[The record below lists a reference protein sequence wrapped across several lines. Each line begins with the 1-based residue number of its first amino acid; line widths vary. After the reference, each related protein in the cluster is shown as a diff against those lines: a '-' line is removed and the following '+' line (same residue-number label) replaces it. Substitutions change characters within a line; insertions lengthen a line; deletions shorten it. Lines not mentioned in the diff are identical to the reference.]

1 MHLCKSLCAIAVA
14 ASSATAT
21 QAAAP
26 AYAGTL
32 GSGTFMGTVAADS
45 GPSGSPE
52 LWSFWQFSAPFMA
65 SVSITVTPD
74 SAGFDPFIA
83 VWYGQESNTSNYF
96 DMTSGSM
103 NTVFVASA
111 DGLTPF
117 GPAGVGAPAGLG
129 FVNDYGAGRFVL
141 AIADYADGVGNGAL
155 GYTITASVPEPE
167 TYALMLAGLALVGAM
182 VRRRAA

>member
-14 ASSATAT
+14 ALSVTVA

-26 AYAGTL
+26 VYAGTL

-45 GPSGSPE
+45 GPSSSPE

-65 SVSITVTPD
+65 SVSITVKPD
-74 SAGFDPFIA
+74 SPGFDPFIA
-83 VWYGQESNTSNYF
+83 VWYGQENDTSKYF
-96 DMTSGSM
+96 DMTSGAM

-117 GPAGVGAPAGLG
+117 APAGIDAPAGLS
-129 FVNDYGAGRFVL
+129 FINDYGSDRFVL
-141 AIADYADGVGNGAL
+141 AIADYADGVGYGPLA
-155 GYTITASVPEPE
+155 YTITASVPEPE
-167 TYALMLAGLALVGAM
+167 TYALMLAGLGLVGAM